1 MTSILKYGL
10 PISTA
15 LILNYLRSRE
25 IECFFVGGVIRD
37 SIISSETHEPGDI
50 DIVIEGDALIE
61 GKKMSQALG
70 GVYVELDA
78 KHGICRVV
86 LKTGSGQTYFDLSS
100 SNHGIVKNLESRDFT
115 LNAMALNIEHVETLN
130 QKHFFYVANL
140 LDPFGGLKDIG
151 YRVINSVSET
161 SVINDP
167 IRTLRAIRISQ
178 RFRFQI
184 SEDTSRQIKKSSN
197 LINNV
202 SNERIRDELLK
213 IFSMSGTAESLRL
226 MDDFGI
232 LDKIFPE
239 IIASKC
245 MLQPAEHFWP
255 VFDHLIETVSKLEK
269 ILQNDGNS
277 NQEPEDFALELIPHF
292 DDQENHFREIVGDSQ
307 TRLTLCKIACLL
319 HDIAKPTTRTI
330 DNNNRI
336 RFLGHDKKGSEM
348 TEVILKRLR
357 FSRAA
362 TSIVATQVR
371 QHLRPSQMAPKGE
384 LPSKKAMYRY
394 YRDLGEESI
403 DTLFLNM
410 ADYMAARGPL
420 LKKDEW
426 KAHCKIINHIISSEL
441 GEKKPQKQER
451 LVTGHDIMDRLRLS
465 PGPHI
470 GILIEEVTESYV
482 EGKVTTKEEAM
493 ELVRKLVESGDY
505 LEKEC

>member
-1 MTSILKYGL
+1 MNYTL
-10 PISTA
+10 PTSTA
-15 LILNYLRSRE
+15 LILNYLSNQDMK
-25 IECFFVGGVIRD
+25 CFFVGGVIRD
-37 SIISSETHEPGDI
+37 SIISSDTHKLGNGDI
-50 DIVIEGDALIE
+50 DIAIEGDALRE
-61 GKKMSQALG
+61 GKKMAQALG

-78 KHGICRVV
+78 KHDICRVV
-86 LKTGSGQTYFDLSS
+86 LKTDSEQTYFDLTS
-100 SNHGIVKNLESRDFT
+100 SNYGITTDLEDRDFT
-115 LNAMALNIEHVETLN
+115 LNAMALNIEHVETYN
-130 QKHFFYVANL
+130 QRHFFNITNL
-140 LDPFGGLKDIG
+140 LDPFGGLKDIEN
-151 YRVINSVSET
+151 RVIKSVSKT
-161 SVINDP
+161 SIINDP
-167 IRTLRAIRISQ
+167 IRTLRAIRIGQ

-184 SEDTSRQIKKSSN
+184 NEETSEQIKNSSD

-202 SNERIRDELLK
+202 SNERIRDELLRM
-213 IFSMSGTAESLRL
+213 FSMSGTAESLRA

-239 IIASKC
+239 ISESKC

-269 ILQNDGNS
+269 ILQNEGSDKT
-277 NQEPEDFALELIPHF
+277 EPEDFALELIPHF
-292 DDQENHFREIVGDSQ
+292 DNQEEHFGQIVGDGQ
-307 TRLTLCKIACLL
+307 TRLTLCKLACLL
-319 HDIAKPTTRTI
+319 HDIAKPATRTI
-330 DNNNRI
+330 DNNERI

-362 TSIVATQVR
+362 TSIVAAQVR
-371 QHLRPSQMAPKGE
+371 QHLRPSQMAPNGE

-403 DTLFLNM
+403 DNLFLNM

-420 LKKDEW
+420 LQKNEW
-426 KAHCKIINHIISSEL
+426 KTHCEIINHIIL
-441 GEKKPQKQER
+441 GRVAEKKPRKQER

-470 GILIEEVTESYV
+470 GFLIEEVTESYV
-482 EGKVTTKEEAM
+482 EGIVTTKEEAM

-505 LEKEC
+505 FEKEC